1 MNIKNKLLPLLIA
14 TASLTAAGC
23 DTASESPWSP
33 SGGSSNNIVSAKN
46 FSLVFSDLSPDV
58 YETAT
63 SITTNG
69 IEVEV
74 TVNAGDRFQAK
85 VTGGTVFFRT
95 EVGLLDNS
103 SCELVDGSCT
113 VTWFSNIVPGDVP
126 ADGINTIS
134 AYMIGEEGFSDLN
147 GNGIFDDGDIFTHDS
162 SDPFLDLSHDGNNPT
177 YNPGV
182 DALIVDTD
190 YTDAN
195 ALYSGS
201 GCAHSSLCASTTR
214 TYIYDTQEMDLAY

>member
-1 MNIKNKLLPLLIA
+1 MNIKNKLLPLIIA
-14 TASLTAAGC
+14 TAALAAAGC

-33 SGGSSNNIVSAKN
+33 DGGSSNNIVSAKN

-126 ADGINTIS
+126 ADGINTIT
-134 AYMIGEEGFSDLN
+134 AYMTGEEGFSDLN

-177 YNPGV
+177 YNIGV

-190 YTDAN
+190 FTDADM
-195 ALYSGS
+195 LYSGS
-201 GCAHSSLCASTTR
+201 GCAHPTLCANSTT
-214 TYIYDTQEMDLAY
+214 TYIYTTHRKWT